1 MTDVRIER
9 LTPAPAYQAV
19 SRTLERLIMS
29 GQLKQGEALPSETEL
44 AGRFGVNRST
54 VREGIRQ
61 LEAQGLLRRDG
72 RKRLLVSRP
81 GQAEL
86 APSASRAMLLEQV
99 TFRELWEVALA
110 LEPLAAGLAAERH
123 QHELLQRLEANLEE
137 TEAAIAAGRSMVA
150 LDTEFHSLVAAATLN
165 RALILAREPIGLL
178 LYPACQAIGP
188 QLPQS
193 GSGLVEAH
201 RQVVA
206 AIGRRDRTAAT
217 TWMAEHIT
225 DLRRAWELARLDPDG
240 SPTAAGQPA

>member
-1 MTDVRIER
+1 VTDARIER

-19 SRTLERLIMS
+19 SRTLERLIVS

-61 LEAQGLLRRDG
+61 LEAQGLLRREG

-86 APSASRAMLLEQV
+86 APRASRAMLLEQV

-123 QHELLQRLEANLEE
+123 HQELLQRLEANLEE
-137 TEAAIAAGRSMVA
+137 TAAVVAAGRSPVA
-150 LDTEFHSLVAAATLN
+150 LDMEFHSLVAAATLN

-188 QLPQS
+188 QLPQT
-193 GSGLVEAH
+193 GLVEAH

-206 AIGRRDRTAAT
+206 AIGRRDRAAAAA
-217 TWMAEHIT
+217 WMTEHIT
-225 DLRRAWELARLDPDG
+225 DLRCAWELARLDLDG
-240 SPTAAGQPA
+240 FPVASGQPA